1 MKFVPLF
8 TFGDFVK
15 QEKDDVMPG
24 SAKPIDRNLVTGLA
38 PKRPADGHKGTFGS
52 LLIWAGSPGM
62 GGAAYMCT
70 NAALRSGVGIV
81 HLWISAEMITPMFLS
96 LPQAIAHQIPEEFQ
110 AAREELAALLPA
122 MSAAVIGPGL
132 DISNPAVRDGILY
145 MAEYAKALV
154 VDAGALSVIARE
166 PDVFAPVFAGRT
178 AKGLPP
184 AVFTPHPGEF
194 SRLVPGWN
202 KEDRDEG
209 PRAFAAGWKVILVL
223 KGHKTAVCTP
233 AGECYINSTGNDGL
247 AKGGSGDVLSGL
259 IGSLLAQG
267 MSPADAAVSGVYLHG
282 LAGDYASD
290 ALGRRYMQPT
300 DLFAFFTDAFRYVR
314 WEKEQ

>member
-1 MKFVPLF
+1 MPLF

-15 QEKDDVMPG
+15 QDKADAMPG
-24 SAKPIDRNLVTGLA
+24 CGKLIDRNFVMGLA
-38 PKRPADGHKGTFGS
+38 PKRPVDGHKGTFGS
-52 LLIWAGSPGM
+52 ILIWAGSPGM

-81 HLWISAEMITPMFLS
+81 HLWISSELIAPMFLA
-96 LPQAIAHQIPEEFQ
+96 LPQAIAHQIPEDFS

-122 MSAAVIGPGL
+122 MSSVVIGPGL
-132 DISNPAVRDGILY
+132 NISYPSVRDGILY
-145 MAEYAKALV
+145 MAEYSKTLL

-166 PDVFAPVFAGRT
+166 PDVFAPVFKERIAR
-178 AKGLPP
+178 GLPP

-202 KEDRDEG
+202 KEDREEG
-209 PRAFAAGWKVILVL
+209 PKAFAVGWKVVLVL
-223 KGHKTAVCTP
+223 KGHKTTVCTP

-259 IGSLLAQG
+259 IGSLMAQG
-267 MSPADAAVSGVYLHG
+267 MPPRDAAAAGVFLHG
-282 LAGDYASD
+282 LAGEYAAA

-314 WEKEQ
+314 WENEQ

>member
-1 MKFVPLF
+1 
-8 TFGDFVK
+8 
-15 QEKDDVMPG
+15 MPG
-24 SAKPIDRNLVTGLA
+24 CGKLIDRNFVMGLA
-38 PKRPADGHKGTFGS
+38 PKRPVDGHKGTFGS
-52 LLIWAGSPGM
+52 ILIWAGSPGM

-81 HLWISAEMITPMFLS
+81 HLWISGELIAPMFLS
-96 LPQAIAHQIPEEFQ
+96 LPQAIAHQIPEDFP

-122 MSAAVIGPGL
+122 MSSVVIGPGL
-132 DISNPAVRDGILY
+132 NISEPSVRDGILY
-145 MAEYAKALV
+145 MAEYSKTLV

-166 PDVFAPVFAGRT
+166 PDVFAPVFKERT
-178 AKGLPP
+178 ARGLPP

-202 KEDRDEG
+202 KEDREEG
-209 PRAFAAGWKVILVL
+209 PKAFAVGWKVVLVL
-223 KGHKTAVCTP
+223 KGHKTTVCTP

-267 MSPADAAVSGVYLHG
+267 MPPRDAAAAGVFLHG
-282 LAGDYASD
+282 LAGEYAAS

-314 WEKEQ
+314 WENEQ